1 MISIDVSE
9 RFNPLIRIPFLKDPN
24 KPMKIPD
31 ILPETEKEKYRYNE
45 GKKRSLVR
53 RKRLKEIKNKK

>member
-1 MISIDVSE
+1 MQL
-9 RFNPLIRIPFLKDPN
+9 NN

-31 ILPETEKEKYRYNE
+31 IIPETEKEKHRYNE
-45 GKKRSLVR
+45 GAKRSLVR